1 MRVYEIKYKFG
12 VVCVSFCFF
21 MIVLI
26 LRGKNTKW
34 RRLYVWREYDVSN
47 AISQTIDNLKN
58 SLLSMLKRNWETV
71 PASRM
76 IIV

>member
-1 MRVYEIKYKFG
+1 MYG
-12 VVCVSFCFF
+12 
-21 MIVLI
+21 
-26 LRGKNTKW
+26 
-34 RRLYVWREYDVSN
+34 EYDVSN